1 MQNLVSVSESDR
13 FDLLRQH
20 AKNNVPAL
28 VESFW
33 SEVRNNKSWDLILFT
48 AINEEG
54 EECWKL
60 LRGKIEEKLESYLSP
75 DALKDLLYDYNHAV
89 MACEVAQASLL
100 EPHEEQE
107 QWAIWERLD
116 AAQDEQDR
124 IDLYRNEY

>member
-1 MQNLVSVSESDR
+1 MQNLVSVSESAR

-28 VESFW
+28 VERFW

-60 LRGKIEEKLESYLSP
+60 LRGKLKDMLEGYLSP
-75 DALKDLLYDYNHAV
+75 DALNDLLYDYNHAV
-89 MACEVAQASLL
+89 AACEVAQASLL
-100 EPHEEQE
+100 EPHEEE
-107 QWAIWERLD
+107 QQWDIWERQD
-116 AAQDEQDR
+116 SAQDVQDR
-124 IDLYRNEY
+124 IDMYRNEY

>member
-28 VESFW
+28 VERFW
-33 SEVRNNKSWDLILFT
+33 SEVRNNESWDLIFFT
-48 AINEEG
+48 AVNEDG

-60 LRGKIEEKLESYLSP
+60 LRGKLEDMLEGYLSP

-89 MACEVAQASLL
+89 TAYEVAQASLL

-124 IDLYRNEY
+124 IDMYRNEY

>member
-20 AKNNVPAL
+20 AKNRVPAL

-33 SEVRNNKSWDLILFT
+33 SDVRNNESWDLILFT
-48 AINEEG
+48 AINEDG
-54 EECWKL
+54 EECWSL
-60 LRGKIEEKLESYLSP
+60 LRGKLEEKLASYLSP

-89 MACEVAQASLL
+89 TACEVAQASLL

-107 QWAIWERLD
+107 QWEIWERLD
-116 AAQDEQDR
+116 AAQDAQDE
-124 IDLYRNEY
+124 IDRYRNEY

>member
-1 MQNLVSVSESDR
+1 MQNLVSVSESAR

-28 VESFW
+28 VERFW

-60 LRGKIEEKLESYLSP
+60 LRGKLEDMLQGYLSP

-89 MACEVAQASLL
+89 TACEVAQASLL
-100 EPHEEQE
+100 EPHEEEQ
-107 QWAIWERLD
+107 QWAIWEQQD
-116 AAQDEQDR
+116 AVQDAQDK
-124 IDLYRNEY
+124 IDLYWNEY